1 MNHIHLIGR
10 LGADPRITPYNEDK
24 GAESKARP
32 RFVVSF
38 DLAVERPGYHPQ
50 TGEVSTDWIAITVFD
65 GAAGRFAADHLSKGD
80 RIAVTGRLEAT
91 SWGSPDRALR
101 KTVRVV
107 AREIIGLDYHRDDPL
122 SDAKGVGHPIP
133 RSVGRT
139 RAKAASK

>member
-32 RFVVSF
+32 RCVVSF

-65 GAAGRFAADHLSKGD
+65 GAAGRFTADHLSKGD
-80 RIAVTGRLEAT
+80 RVAVTGRLEAT

-101 KTVRVV
+101 RTVRVV
-107 AREIIGLDYHRDDPL
+107 AREIIGLDYHRCDPQT
-122 SDAKGVGHPIP
+122 DAERVSHPIP
-133 RSVGRT
+133 QSVGKT
-139 RAKAASK
+139 QTQAASK